1 MAKRPIGRQVLQ
13 QYDVNLKNQVEELS
27 WSFYHFQTY
36 AAAGQTELS
45 FFNAAP
51 GSLSLQDYNMTLA
64 GQIPA
69 GQSFLVESIA
79 CEFQPAEQPHEA
91 GATESMAF
99 LNDLYNFGKN
109 GLLEFSVGSKLYV
122 QEGPLGRFPPS
133 YRVAGQSAIA
143 TTVAA
148 SASITDYGSWAGQT
162 FEIVP
167 VRLTSNQNFKVSMKW
182 ASAITVSA
190 NARVGV
196 RLQGRLFRNAQ

>member
-1 MAKRPIGRQVLQ
+1 MKKAIGRGQLQ
-13 QYDVNLKNQVEELS
+13 KYDVNIQGQVEELS

-36 AAAGQTELS
+36 AQAGQTELQ

-51 GSLSLQDYNMTLA
+51 GALSIQDYNMTIA
-64 GQIPA
+64 GMIPA
-69 GQSFLVESIA
+69 GQSFLVESIC
-79 CEFQPAEQPHEA
+79 CEFQPAETPHEA
-91 GATESMAF
+91 GATESMNF
-99 LNDLYNFGKN
+99 LNDLYAFGRN
-109 GLLEFSVGSKLYV
+109 GVLEFGVGSKLYV

-133 YRVAGQSAIA
+133 YRVAGQSAIS

-167 VRLTSNQNFKVSMKW
+167 VRLASNQNFSVKLKW
-182 ASAITVSA
+182 TTAVPVSA